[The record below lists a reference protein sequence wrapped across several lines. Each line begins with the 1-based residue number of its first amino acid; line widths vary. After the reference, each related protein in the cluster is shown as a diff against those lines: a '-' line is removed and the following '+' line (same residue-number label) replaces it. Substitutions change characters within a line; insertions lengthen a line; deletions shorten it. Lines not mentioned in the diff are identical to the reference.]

1 MTRILVFSPY
11 AKRPHLTVYEGTMAR
26 ACQLRGATV
35 EYVLCDGLL
44 PECDM
49 HWGSFGR
56 GDALRPLDICQRC
69 QAGSE
74 GQVKPLGVPYRWLG
88 SLVSPEER
96 RQAFTWAQS
105 LSPSQIPQAAYQ
117 GNPLGEWVLSS
128 VVSYFRQ
135 YPPDLN
141 DWRVVN
147 VYRGYVY
154 AAAVVALG
162 LKAYLARHQVDA
174 ALLFNG
180 RQSITRVAFELF
192 RAAGIRVLIHEFP
205 FYQDGHVM
213 LKPNARCWSPA
224 PFVDFW
230 ARWGQV
236 PLTRGQLDRTLNWL
250 MNRRYGVGL
259 SWYAYNRP
267 YVNPLPIREQLGLHP
282 DRRLLALFTSST
294 DETAGDAELN
304 GPFESQSSWVEETV
318 RWAGSRND
326 VDLVIRV
333 HPHLAGKTGLGK
345 AHDEFTFYE
354 RMKANAPANCRV
366 INADET
372 LNSYALMDAAD
383 VGLTYGSSPGIE
395 MALAGKPVVLA
406 SRAFYENGSYT
417 LNVHSREEL
426 PKVLEASLRP
436 VSVRELRREAFRL
449 ASYYVFQFEMPF
461 TLVDK
466 TGVMD
471 VALTYTSPEDL
482 AAGKDHTLDRACG
495 YLMDGDELFDSPT
508 DADRARTTAD
518 EDAFLD
524 EMERSADP
532 LRDPAYERRLQRVDR
547 LNRLGRR
554 VQHALT
560 SLPLAGPGLAA
571 VGKAVHRL
579 MVNRLERQAERH

>member
-1 MTRILVFSPY
+1 
-11 AKRPHLTVYEGTMAR
+11 MAR

-49 HWGSFGR
+49 HWGSFGK

-105 LSPSQIPQAAYQ
+105 LSPSQIPQATYQ
-117 GNPLGEWVLSS
+117 GNPLGDWVLSS

-162 LKAYLARHQVDA
+162 LKAYLATHQVDA

-192 RAAGIRVLIHEFP
+192 RAAGIRVLVHEIP
-205 FYQDGHVM
+205 FYQDGHWM
-213 LKPNARCWSPA
+213 FKPNARCWSPA
-224 PFVDFW
+224 PFVEFW
-230 ARWGQV
+230 GRWGEV
-236 PLTRGQLDRTLNWL
+236 PLTRAQLDRTRNWL

-259 SWYAYNRP
+259 SWYAYNSP
-267 YVNPLPIREQLGLHP
+267 YVNPAPIREQLKLSP

-294 DETAGDAELN
+294 DETAGDPELQ
-304 GPFESQSSWVEETV
+304 GPWESQSAWVEEVV
-318 RWAGSRND
+318 RWAGARRD
-326 VDLVIRV
+326 VELVVRV
-333 HPHLAGKTGLGK
+333 HPHLAGTTGLGK
-345 AHDEFTFYE
+345 AHDEFTFYA
-354 RMKANAPANCRV
+354 RMKETAPANCRI
-366 INADET
+366 INADERI
-372 LNSYALMDAAD
+372 NSYALMDAAD
-383 VGLTYGSSPGIE
+383 VGLTYGSTPGTE

-417 LNVHSREEL
+417 LNVRTREEL
-426 PKVLEASLRP
+426 PAVLEASLRP
-436 VSVRELRREAFRL
+436 VSVRELRREAYRL
-449 ASYYVFQFEMPF
+449 AYYYVFEFELPF
-461 TLVDK
+461 PLVDK
-466 TGVMD
+466 TGVFD
-471 VALTYTSPEDL
+471 VALNYTSPEDL
-482 AAGKDHTLDRACG
+482 APGKDRTLDRVCG
-495 YLMDGDELFDSPT
+495 FLLNGTDVFESPT
-508 DADRARTTAD
+508 VADRARTTAD
-518 EDAFLD
+518 EDAFLT
-524 EMERSADP
+524 EMEQLTDP
-532 LRDPAYERRLQRVDR
+532 LRDLAYERRLSRVDR

-579 MVNRLERQAERH
+579 MVSRLERQAERH